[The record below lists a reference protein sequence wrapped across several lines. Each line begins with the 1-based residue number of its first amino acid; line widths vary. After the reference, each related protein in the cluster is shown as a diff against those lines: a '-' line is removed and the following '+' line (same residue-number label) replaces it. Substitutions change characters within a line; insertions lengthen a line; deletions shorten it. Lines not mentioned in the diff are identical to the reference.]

1 MKGEILK
8 KDIIQKEVIQIKYRI
23 NKNFK
28 PMLKRLSK
36 LLLQIG
42 YEERNVRIYEIEKS
56 LNVSWNIAENKN
68 RRCSVFENLNHRIV
82 VTRELTIIYPRP
94 TVKHLEDYIGALKF
108 ITHRILENECTTIEE
123 MKFEIQTLDYVD
135 SLKDIQDKYN
145 YLSIKKDNQDLCKSD
160 DKVSDD
166 YKTENQ
172 YSDKDVIYYR
182 NEKESILYK
191 MVKYKIDKYNGI
203 EFGNVIANIS
213 ASYVEEIR
221 ETVLNNLIYNN
232 INELKS
238 ICYEILKKILKET
251 YIKEID
257 FNI

>member
-1 MKGEILK
+1 M
-8 KDIIQKEVIQIKYRI
+8 
-23 NKNFK
+23 
-28 PMLKRLSK
+28 
-36 LLLQIG
+36 
-42 YEERNVRIYEIEKS
+42 
-56 LNVSWNIAENKN
+56 
-68 RRCSVFENLNHRIV
+68 
-82 VTRELTIIYPRP
+82 
-94 TVKHLEDYIGALKF
+94 KF

-221 ETVLNNLIYNN
+221 ETVLNNLIYNY
-232 INELKS
+232 K
-238 ICYEILKKILKET
+238 
-251 YIKEID
+251 
-257 FNI
+257 